1 MEKLTLRQST
11 ILGTVLGKPIMSTV
25 RASPDGLLLPAG
37 EYLLHPP
44 VDNPVYGPVMPI
56 ESLPPGAAVDYGGYK
71 IVPPTQSSGIVK
83 TPSATRAPSALKFSP
98 SGKVDSPSIKF
109 DSPAIKFDNPTAMK
123 FSSPSIKFDSAAGGA
138 QPMVITGRPIAG
150 NSFYVTTGLGDLF
163 DVVSRAGGVIL
174 VVE

>member
-1 MEKLTLRQST
+1 
-11 ILGTVLGKPIMSTV
+11 
-25 RASPDGLLLPAG
+25 
-37 EYLLHPP
+37 

-71 IVPPTQSSGIVK
+71 IVAPTQSSGIVK

-98 SGKVDSPSIKF
+98 SGKVDSPSIKFDSPAIKF